1 MKRHVLIAV
10 LCIGVTPFFANSA
23 SFEQITKFAE
33 NVCDRVKTS
42 GSIERTQIMGKLR
55 GEAKTLIKLIGG
67 EIGIDGSI
75 TIDNQVYEGIPL
87 SDLPAQMTDARSCRK
102 ELALLLL
109 EREKAIQQIRVNSNI
124 PQTQPQFKVTTNG
137 HYAHIMSQPKFKSFV
152 DIQPNNLKIARLL
165 EGTKVTLLSTSTM
178 EDVHGLSVLWRKVQI
193 ISGEHAGKV
202 GWLPEKNI
210 VEI

>member
-1 MKRHVLIAV
+1 MKRYVIIAA
-10 LCIGVTPFFANSA
+10 LSIGVTPFFANSA

-33 NVCDRVKTS
+33 NICDRVKTS

-55 GEAKTLIKLIGG
+55 GEAKTLVKLIGG
-67 EIGIDGSI
+67 EIGVDGSI
-75 TIDNQVYEGIPL
+75 TVDNQRYDGIPL
-87 SDLPAQMTDARSCRK
+87 NDLPAQMTDARACRK
-102 ELALLLL
+102 ELALMLL
-109 EREKAIQQIRVNSNI
+109 EREKAIQTI
-124 PQTQPQFKVTTNG
+124 QTSYKVSQSQFKVATNG
-137 HYAHIMSQPKFKSFV
+137 YDAYIMSQPNFKSFV
-152 DIQPNNLKIARLL
+152 DIQSNNLKVARLL
-165 EGTKVTLLSTSTM
+165 EGTKISVLSDSTV